1 MIEYFFASL
10 KKNTSASWPSF
21 IIDYQAYKKAGQ
33 LAEFFLKP
41 ENDTFKMQ
49 FHILKVLLSAKFD

>member
-10 KKNTSASWPSF
+10 KKNTSASWPTF

-33 LAEFFLKP
+33 LAEFFLNP
-41 ENDTFKMQ
+41 ENDTFKM
-49 FHILKVLLSAKFD
+49 